1 MNLVGKIFTVL
12 IFVLSLCFSVAAVY
26 VFATHKNWK
35 EAALQE
41 QENLK
46 TEQEKNERLQTEK
59 DRLESEKKKE
69 KRAYEAALAR
79 LATENTRLA
88 GEVDQ
93 LQQENDNLVKQNAEQ
108 MVAARAA
115 EETSNL
121 LRAQVDQLRAD
132 KLKAQQERD
141 AHFNQVVLLTDYL
154 HNATNE
160 VKRLKGRNIDLAED
174 LADAEEVLRKF
185 GLVPEPERYPGPPPV
200 DGLVKSVTG
209 DDLITVSLGTDDG
222 LLKGH
227 LLDVVR
233 AGSGGTAYV
242 GKVQVV
248 KTEADESV
256 CKIDPKYLKS
266 PVRRWDFVTTKL
278 QRPAYVTPK
287 LD

>member
-12 IFVLSLCFSVAAVY
+12 ILVMSVGFCTASVY

-35 EAALQE
+35 ELAEKE
-41 QENLK
+41 QNNLAVEK
-46 TEQEKNERLQTEK
+46 EKNDNLQTDK
-59 DRLESEKKKE
+59 DNLESEIKKE
-69 KRAYEAALAR
+69 KSAYEAALAR
-79 LATENTRLA
+79 LDTETIRLA

-93 LQQENDNLVKQNAEQ
+93 LQQENDNLVKQNGEH

-115 EETSNL
+115 EESSNL
-121 LRAQVDQLRAD
+121 LRTQVDTLRTE
-132 KLKAQQERD
+132 KITAQQERD
-141 AHFNQVVLLTDYL
+141 GHFNQVVLLTDHL
-154 HNATNE
+154 HNLINE
-160 VKRLKGRNIDLAED
+160 QKRLEDRNVRTAED
-174 LADAEEVLRKF
+174 LGKATEVLRKF
-185 GLVPEPERYPGPPPV
+185 GLAPEPELYPGPPWI
-200 DGLVKSVTG
+200 DGLVLSTTG
-209 DDLITVSLGTDDG
+209 GDLITVSLGTDDG

-233 AGSGGTAYV
+233 AGGSGSSYV

-256 CKIDPKYLKS
+256 CKIDPNYLKS

-278 QRPAYVTPK
+278 TRPAYVTTK